1 MAYIMGFP
9 EHLTK
14 LGGETMEKNNNGKMV
29 AIVALV
35 VAVVALSVGFAAF
48 ADDLY
53 INGTA
58 TVEAN
63 GNAFDATSGTDLR
76 YQANSN
82 KCYLTDDTS
91 KTAIA
96 GANVGTLSED
106 VWNGIQLPLGA
117 EATSVTC
124 EAIVE
129 NNSAY
134 IAYLKSLAASSGL
147 SCSSTGANATAN
159 ETNVC
164 GATTLTVSIGSDNI
178 SVTNAAVTN
187 SSTSGSI
194 AAKSGSTPGTA
205 TVIVTVAYAGAITD
219 EDVTI
224 TLPTIT
230 HHYSSTN
237 GS

>member
-1 MAYIMGFP
+1 
-9 EHLTK
+9 
-14 LGGETMEKNNNGKMV
+14 MEKNNNGKMI

-58 TVEAN
+58 MVEAN
-63 GNAFDATSGTDLR
+63 GNAFDATAGTDLR

-82 KCYLTDDTS
+82 KCYLTSDTS

-96 GANVGTLSED
+96 GADVGTLTED
-106 VWNGIQLPLGA
+106 VWDGIELPLGSS
-117 EATSVTC
+117 ATSITC

-134 IAYLKSLAASSGL
+134 IAYLKSLAASGGL

-164 GATTLTVSIGSDNI
+164 GATTLTVAIGSDNI

-205 TVIVTVAYAGAITD
+205 TVLVTVAYTGAITD